1 MLSTLQEA
9 GLSERTL
16 VILTSDNGGFRNAT
30 SNLPLRAN
38 KGAYYEGGI
47 RVPLLIRHPQMTTA
61 GSTSTVPSIGMDLFP
76 PASLQPDCSFHPTFR
91 MELICP
97 RCSVDPLFPSDRSS
111 GITHTTTNTPRVFP
125 VV

>member
-76 PASLQPDCSFHPTFR
+76 TCLAAAGLPLPSHISDGVDLSPLLGGSTIPQRSHSDPA
-91 MELICP
+91 
-97 RCSVDPLFPSDRSS
+97 
-111 GITHTTTNTPRVFP
+111 
-125 VV
+125 